1 MNRHRRGDGT
11 IFTAGSDTLWIQYWV
26 NGRRLREN
34 TNTSDRKVASDK
46 LRARIYEA
54 SQGLVPEPSAIR
66 KLTVTNLYEALER
79 EYQINGRRSLDD
91 LKTRWKLHLAPF
103 FGFMRPANVSTDLVN
118 RYIDKRQQENAKN
131 ATINRELA
139 LLKRAFHLGRECT
152 PPKVQNVPYFAMLK
166 ENNVRKGFL
175 DPEQYEKLARECAK
189 YGLWLR
195 TAFELAH
202 TYGWRHGEL
211 VNLRVSQISIA
222 DRTIRL
228 NPGETKNDEGRE
240 VPMTPLLRQ
249 LLQES
254 IRGKQPDDLVLT
266 RKDGRPVGD
275 FRGCWET
282 ATKNAGVAGLLFH
295 DLRRTAVRNMIRAGI
310 PERVAM
316 QMSGHKTRSIFDR
329 YNVISQSD
337 IENAVTKLSQ
347 RTVRVEPE
355 MQRAEECSQAVTIR
369 PN

>member
-1 MNRHRRGDGT
+1 
-11 IFTAGSDTLWIQYWV
+11 
-26 NGRRLREN
+26 
-34 TNTSDRKVASDK
+34 
-46 LRARIYEA
+46 
-54 SQGLVPEPSAIR
+54 
-66 KLTVTNLYEALER
+66 
-79 EYQINGRRSLDD
+79 
-91 LKTRWKLHLAPF
+91 
-103 FGFMRPANVSTDLVN
+103 
-118 RYIDKRQQENAKN
+118 
-131 ATINRELA
+131 
-139 LLKRAFHLGRECT
+139 
-152 PPKVQNVPYFAMLK
+152 MLK

-175 DPEQYEKLARECAK
+175 DPEQYDKLARECGK

-211 VNLRVSQISIA
+211 LNLRVSQISIA

-240 VPMTPLLRQ
+240 VPMTSLLRQ

-316 QMSGHKTRSIFDR
+316 QISGHKTRSIFDR
-329 YNVISQSD
+329 YNVISQGD

-355 MQRAEECSQAVTIR
+355 MQGVEECLQAVATR